1 MRIRLSDPRVRLGL
15 GAAGVAVTA
24 MSVRRDRVGGRE
36 ARFFHAVNGLPDEIY
51 PPVWTVMQL
60 GTLAAAP
67 AAAAVAYAAGDR
79 RLAGRLVVAGTA
91 TWALS
96 KAVKAVVKRP
106 RPNELLQDAHC
117 RGREQT
123 GLGYLSGHA
132 GVVMALALA
141 AAPRLRGRAR
151 VLAAAA
157 VPVVGLA
164 RIYVGAHLP
173 LDVLGGASLGVAI
186 DAAVALS
193 DGD

>member
-1 MRIRLSDPRVRLGL
+1 MRVRLTDPRMRLVL

-24 MSVRRDRVGGRE
+24 AAVRRDRVGARE
-36 ARFFHAVNGLPDEIY
+36 AQLFRAVNDLPDEIY

-60 GTLAAAP
+60 GTLATAP
-67 AAAAVAYAAGDR
+67 AAAAVAYLRGER
-79 RLAGRLVVAGTA
+79 RLAGRLLVAGTS

-96 KAVKAVVKRP
+96 KAVKTVIKRP
-106 RPNELLQDAHC
+106 RPHALLEDAHC

-151 VLAAAA
+151 VLAVAA
-157 VPVVGLA
+157 VPVVSLA
-164 RIYVGAHLP
+164 RMYVGAHLP
-173 LDVLGGASLGVAI
+173 LDVLGGASLGVAV
-186 DAAVALS
+186 DAVVALR
-193 DGD
+193 DGG

>member
-1 MRIRLSDPRVRLGL
+1 MRLSDPRVRLAL

-24 MSVRRDRVGGRE
+24 VSVRRDRVGARE
-36 ARFFHAVNGLPDEIY
+36 ARLFRAVNDLPDEIY

-60 GTLAAAP
+60 GTLATAP
-67 AAAAVAYAAGDR
+67 AAAAVAYVRGER
-79 RLAGRLVVAGTA
+79 RLAVRLLVAGSS

-96 KAVKAVVKRP
+96 KVMKAVVKRP
-106 RPNELLQDAHC
+106 RPHELLADARC

-151 VLAAAA
+151 TLAAAA

-164 RIYVGAHLP
+164 RMYVGAHLP
-173 LDVLGGASLGVAI
+173 LDVLGGASLGIAV
-186 DAAVALS
+186 DAAVALR
-193 DGD
+193 DGG